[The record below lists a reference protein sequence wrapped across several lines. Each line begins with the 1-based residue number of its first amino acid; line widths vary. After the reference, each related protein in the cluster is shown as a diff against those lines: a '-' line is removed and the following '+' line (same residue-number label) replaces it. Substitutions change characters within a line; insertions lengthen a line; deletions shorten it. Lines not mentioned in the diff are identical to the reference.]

1 MKTSIITAALSR
13 RLTTVAL
20 LVSPGLAFSA
30 ETFTATTDGIM
41 ATPFAKGVEHFVR
54 IGQDAAL
61 VDIAKVDDKGIFRDV
76 AADMRG
82 RLLPVQKVREDYQ
95 AKFKPFGK
103 LHPTLAEKLKA
114 APTELAVAVW
124 LKITDSTVN
133 VTRPLQSVNIEKDI
147 TTLATK
153 YAASVKTFQAAKK
166 KLTDKVK
173 LTDRELLTAFDK
185 NLPASPFLLTNLT
198 PERIRQ
204 LAASPDVTMLFSY
217 DPAGIEDLDAAME
230 IAGADLAQATGLDG
244 KGVKVAVY
252 ETSPDD
258 TSELTIE
265 SKFSTEAGFTPS
277 RSDHTRHV
285 TGIIRNK
292 GDVKGFAPQA
302 KIFSADS
309 TGLDALDWAIDTKKV
324 SVVNQSFHTAEEIR
338 DGLQF
343 TDIYKDHKLLHYP
356 WTLIVHAAGNWLP
369 PGSSKYEGGNSVV
382 DEFVNHKCF
391 NHISVGN
398 HNDDATVMSGS
409 SCMAN
414 PTTTHADREL
424 PEICANG
431 TEVTAVGLTKGG
443 TSMASPAVVG
453 SVALLQQNQGILK
466 IWPEGVRALLLT
478 GSMVNVP
485 RHDGRNEDGRLVT
498 DAPDTWWNDVRLGR
512 DGFDGAGAMNI
523 NRSVLISNHRTLGN
537 TASTVRGWD
546 IGTMVQSGLDSRN
559 FARRT
564 YSVTVPA
571 GVGPRTLRVGL
582 AWNSAAAVAPILP
595 EIFSA
600 SVLAMDLDI
609 RVFEVGNKG
618 VLTQVGSSL
627 SYDNSY
633 EVADVPVKSGKSYV
647 IKIHRWSGK
656 STDWTWFGVAW
667 DLR

>member
-1 MKTSIITAALSR
+1 MKTSIINTALSR

-20 LVSPGLAFSA
+20 LVTSLAYSA
-30 ETFTATTDGIM
+30 EPITATTDGIM

-54 IGQDAAL
+54 IGQDGAL
-61 VDIAKVDDKGIFRDV
+61 VDIAKVDDKGVFRDV

-82 RLLPVQKVREDYQ
+82 KLIPAQTVRENYQ
-95 AKFKPFGK
+95 SKFKPFGK

-114 APTELAVAVW
+114 GPTELVVAVW

-133 VTRPLQSVNIEKDI
+133 VTRPLKSANIEKDI

-153 YAASVKTFQAAKK
+153 YAASVMTFQAAKK

-173 LTDRELLTAFDK
+173 LTDKELLTAFDK
-185 NLPASPFLLTNLT
+185 NLPASPFLLTKLA

-217 DPAGIEDLDAAME
+217 DPTGIEDLEAAME
-230 IAGADLAQATGLDG
+230 IAGADLVQDTGLTG
-244 KGVKVAVY
+244 KDVKVAVY
-252 ETSPDD
+252 EGSPDD

-265 SKFSTEAGFTPS
+265 SKYSTEAGFTPS

-302 KIFSADS
+302 KIFSADRS
-309 TGLDALDWAIDTKKV
+309 GLDALDWAIDTKKV
-324 SVVNQSFHTAEEIR
+324 SVVNQSFHTAAEIG

-369 PGSSKYEGGNSVV
+369 RSSSKYEGGNSVV

-398 HNDDATVMSGS
+398 HNDNATVMSES

-431 TEVTAVGLTKGG
+431 TGVTAVGLTLGG

-453 SVALLQQNQGILK
+453 SVALLQENQGILK
-466 IWPEGVRALLLT
+466 IWPEGVRALMLT

-498 DAPDTWWNDVRLGR
+498 DASDTWWNDVRLGR

-523 NRSVLISNHRTLGN
+523 NRSVLISNHRTLS
-537 TASTVRGWD
+537 TSASTVRGWD
-546 IGTMVQSGLDSRN
+546 IGTMAQSGLDSRN
-559 FARRT
+559 FARRA
-564 YSVTVPA
+564 YSVTIPA
-571 GVGPRTLRVGL
+571 GNGPKTLRVGL
-582 AWNSAAAVAPILP
+582 AWNSSAAVSPVLP
-595 EIFSA
+595 ELFNA

-609 RVFEVGNKG
+609 RVFEVGDKG

-633 EVADVPVKSGKSYV
+633 EVADVPVKNGKSYV

-656 STDWTWFGVAW
+656 FTDWTWFGVAW
-667 DLR
+667 DVR